1 MDFPS
6 SILPFQSHPIPHEV
20 LISLLHDYKNPNDKV
35 HRWLKEGRLI
45 ALKRGLYIWRD
56 PRQPH
61 PELFSIAN
69 TLYGPSYVSCE
80 SALSY
85 YGMIPEQVY
94 TVVSVTFK
102 ASRVFRNGLGD
113 FEFVKIP
120 KSVYPLGIRLIE
132 LREGQL
138 TQIATLEK
146 ALLDK
151 VITTPGLLFRSAK
164 AASEFLLE
172 NMRMDEDQLKIFDTK
187 QINLWAEYAPK
198 KESIHF
204 LTEAISR
211 L

>member
-6 SILPFQSHPIPHEV
+6 SIIPFQSHPIPHRV

-56 PRQPH
+56 PRQPQ

-80 SALSY
+80 SALYY
-85 YGMIPEQVY
+85 YGVIPEQVY
-94 TVVSVTFK
+94 SVVSVTFK
-102 ASRVFRNGLGD
+102 APRVFRNEVGV

-120 KSVYPLGIRLIE
+120 KSVYPLGTRLIE

-138 TQIATLEK
+138 AQIATPEK

-151 VITTPGLLFRSAK
+151 VITTPALLFRSVK

-172 NMRMDEDQLKIFDTK
+172 NMRMDEDQLKDFDTK
-187 QINLWAEYAPK
+187 QLNLWTEYAPK
-198 KESIHF
+198 KDSIHF
-204 LTEAISR
+204 LTEAINR